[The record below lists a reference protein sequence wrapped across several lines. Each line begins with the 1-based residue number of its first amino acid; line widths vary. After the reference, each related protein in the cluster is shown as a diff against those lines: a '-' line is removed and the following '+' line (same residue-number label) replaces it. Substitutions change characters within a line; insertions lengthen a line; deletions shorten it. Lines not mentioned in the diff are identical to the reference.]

1 MYTVEFVTPA
11 CLSIFVRIYVGN
23 ILGKFSTADGNCLNI
38 DIEELCW
45 DWHTLNSFLLKVL
58 IFQEGFIQGYLNSQ
72 TDNNME
78 QFKND
83 CIEWRKTFARHN
95 PYQDYSYGG

>member
-1 MYTVEFVTPA
+1 
-11 CLSIFVRIYVGN
+11 
-23 ILGKFSTADGNCLNI
+23 
-38 DIEELCW
+38 
-45 DWHTLNSFLLKVL
+45 
-58 IFQEGFIQGYLNSQ
+58 LNSQ